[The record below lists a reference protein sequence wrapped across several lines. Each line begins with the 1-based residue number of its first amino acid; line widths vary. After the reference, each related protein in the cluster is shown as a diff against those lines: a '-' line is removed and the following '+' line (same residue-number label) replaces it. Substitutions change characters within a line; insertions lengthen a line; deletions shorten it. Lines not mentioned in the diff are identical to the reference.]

1 MFQSSLDWECTGLG
15 DLAAGLNVEGSSG
28 AGNWAAVPWISIF
41 DPSVTTSATRGYYVV
56 HLFHTSDPVV
66 HVSLNQG
73 TTAVREEF
81 GNRAREILRDRAVLM
96 RKWASPTSGPRI
108 SERAEHRAGL
118 HLPLGGSR
126 G

>member
-81 GNRAREILRDRAVLM
+81 GNRAREIYE
-96 RKWASPTSGPRI
+96 T
-108 SERAEHRAGL
+108 ERF
-118 HLPLGGSR
+118 
-126 G
+126 